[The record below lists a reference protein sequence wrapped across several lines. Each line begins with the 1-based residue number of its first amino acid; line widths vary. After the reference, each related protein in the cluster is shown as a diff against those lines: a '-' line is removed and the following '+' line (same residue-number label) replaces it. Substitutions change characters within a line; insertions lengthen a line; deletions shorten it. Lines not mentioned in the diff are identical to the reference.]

1 METEKRRKER
11 HDKLTTESE
20 YGAGAPQL
28 DKNSLK
34 LVEGHRGPYPT
45 YERLYNLN
53 KKRLQSKVEG
63 ELINE
68 TGQSGRARSKQ
79 RSARDSVSRD
89 KNLELYNYAKKK
101 QQLDKNRKEK

>member
-1 METEKRRKER
+1 MTETEKRRQDRMEKQN
-11 HDKLTTESE
+11 TESE

-34 LVEGHRGPYPT
+34 LIQGHRGPYPT

-53 KKRLQSKVEG
+53 KKRMQSRVEG

-68 TGQSGRARSKQ
+68 NG
-79 RSARDSVSRD
+79 
-89 KNLELYNYAKKK
+89 
-101 QQLDKNRKEK
+101 